1 MKRRHEPHVNHERW
15 VISYADF
22 VTLMFALF
30 VAMYAMSLKDHTS
43 GQRVSESVRKAMTK
57 GGLAGAIETLLEK
70 ATHKE
75 KTGSKPSVPQKTS
88 TVDPSLKQPFE
99 QLKKGLDKQIEAG
112 AVRLHLESRGL
123 VITLQEHAF
132 FSSGDDAI
140 YVKAYPTIEQVAK
153 TIRNLPNP
161 VRLEG
166 HTDAVPINTP
176 RFKNN
181 WELSTARSIALL
193 ELFETKYG
201 LDANKFAVA
210 GYAQNLPV
218 ADNGT
223 EEGRARNRRVEIVIL
238 GWQDSPTDRAG
249 KGA

>member
-1 MKRRHEPHVNHERW
+1 MKRRQEPHANHERW
-15 VISYADF
+15 IISYADF

-30 VAMYAMSLKDHTS
+30 VAMYAMSLKDRNS
-43 GQRVSESVRKAMTK
+43 PKQISASVREAMSR
-57 GGLAGAIETLLEK
+57 GGLE
-70 ATHKE
+70 ATWQDFVK
-75 KTGSKPSVPQKTS
+75 KTPPATKSPSASLTHFRDS
-88 TVDPSLKQPFE
+88 AVDPSLKEPFE
-99 QLKKGLDKQIEAG
+99 RLKKGLKKQIEAG
-112 AVRLHLESRGL
+112 AVRLHLETRGL

-140 YVKAYPTIEQVAK
+140 YEKAYPSIEQVAK
-153 TIRNLPNP
+153 TIADLPNP

-166 HTDAVPINTP
+166 HTDALPINTA

-193 ELFETKYG
+193 QLFETKFG
-201 LDANKFAVA
+201 LNANKFAVA

-218 ADNGT
+218 ADNAT

-238 GWQDSPTDRAG
+238 GWQDSPRDGAAG
-249 KGA
+249 G